1 MKGLILKILPLLML
15 AVSCSVK
22 MDPYKGGT
30 GVRANINGCKAVMY
44 GEPTKKYA
52 AYTID
57 PVYESYS
64 FSTVR
69 LPLTSNEIGKEC
81 QLEITVSTRSALIPG
96 RPYRVGNGEGTA
108 HLYLNDATHRILL
121 SGEVTFLKEGPVN
134 GVTEARFELSGKDV
148 NHNVF
153 EVRHG
158 FLRLHTT
165 KYEIQ
170 Q

>member
-1 MKGLILKILPLLML
+1 MKGLILKILPLLLL
-15 AVSCSVK
+15 AVSCTTQ

-44 GEPTKKYA
+44 GEPTKNYA

-57 PVYESYS
+57 PVSESYK

-69 LPLTSNEIGKEC
+69 LPMTCNEIGREC
-81 QLEITVSTRSALIPG
+81 QLEITVSTRSVLIPG
-96 RPYRVGNGEGTA
+96 RPYLVGNGEGVA
-108 HLYLNDATHRILL
+108 ILYLNDATQRISL
-121 SGEVTFLKEGPVN
+121 SGEVTFLKDGPVT
-134 GVTEARFELSGKDV
+134 GATEARFELSGKDA
-148 NHNVF
+148 HQNVF

>member
-1 MKGLILKILPLLML
+1 MLML

-96 RPYRVGNGEGTA
+96 RLIGLCMMPDMRCHQLMT
-108 HLYLNDATHRILL
+108 
-121 SGEVTFLKEGPVN
+121 P
-134 GVTEARFELSGKDV
+134 GVTVCSVLALAAAVADAALIGRKGKR
-148 NHNVF
+148 H
-153 EVRHG
+153 EV
-158 FLRLHTT
+158 
-165 KYEIQ
+165 
-170 Q
+170 